1 MSRQQSDHLSKQDEF
16 DRRRLRL
23 LHLPRLALEVDCDY
37 GLRED
42 VVVHIAMPF
51 RFPCKL
57 ARAYFLVVADEGCA
71 GLSCVV
77 ADDGRV

>member
-1 MSRQQSDHLSKQDEF
+1 MSHQQSDDLSKEDEF

-23 LHLPRLALEVDCDY
+23 LHLQRLALEVDCDY
-37 GLRED
+37 DLRED
-42 VVVHIAMPF
+42 VVAHIAMPF
-51 RFPCKL
+51 RFPCEL

-77 ADDGRV
+77 AEDGRV